1 MVDPKV
7 KGKKIKFPENS
18 REWNIPHFHDFGV
31 GKYILK
37 KDTKILILTER
48 ADEFYCSQ
56 IKDILDGLEKN

>member
-1 MVDPKV
+1 MEYST
-7 KGKKIKFPENS
+7 FS
-18 REWNIPHFHDFGV
+18 RLWGSEIHFE
-31 GKYILK
+31 